1 MLSGT
6 APAGRGAPAGAA
18 APPPWPALREELQI
32 HPAGANGDGSP
43 AWHVCDPVRNL
54 FFRIGWLEFEIL
66 QRWPMADAAR
76 IAQAIER
83 DTPLAPDADD
93 VARFQGFLEQHQLLR
108 TVRRKPPMP
117 AWRWLLNNYLF
128 VRIPLVRPARLLEKM
143 LPWVEWLYSRWFV
156 ALTALAAGVGMLL
169 AARQWDTVAAQLRGA
184 ISWEGVLGFAGALVV
199 SKLLHEMGHALM
211 STRHGVRV
219 GHMGVALLVMWP
231 MAYTDTGESWRLAR
245 SRHRLAIASAGICA
259 ELVLAAW
266 STLLW
271 AFMPDGDLRNA
282 LFFLATTAWVLTLA
296 VNASPFMRFDGY
308 YMLTDALDFPG
319 LHERAGQ
326 QAKRALRRWLL
337 GFDDPSP
344 ETLTPGFRRFLIAF
358 AFATWVYRLVLF
370 IGIAVVVYHAF
381 FKALG
386 VFLFIVEMGVFVV
399 RPVMAELSVWHARR
413 GEIRPRRRLGAVLLL
428 ALVAAVLLVP
438 WHGGISAPGVLRA
451 GVEQPVFS
459 PYAAR
464 LAAMETSDG
473 ATVAAGQSLVT
484 LEAPGQTEERE
495 KARVMSSAYA
505 RAARGAMGLEER
517 PAAQQ
522 VLAEQQA
529 SRWDTERRARDAEL
543 LRLRLVAA
551 HGGTLRDVDP
561 LLQSGTWVAPSQ
573 LMAMVVDGRRWRVEA
588 LVPEHDRQRLA
599 AGSRAV
605 ILVKGRT
612 RKLEG
617 QVRAIDNSPVRRLP
631 HLLLAQDHGG
641 PIALNPTAQKKDL
654 RPAEAWFR
662 VTVEGED
669 DAPVD
674 GVREVRAHFEG
685 TRESLARRWV
695 HAATSV
701 LIEQSG
707 F

>member
-1 MLSGT
+1 M
-6 APAGRGAPAGAA
+6 RGA
-18 APPPWPALREELQI
+18 
-32 HPAGANGDGSP
+32 
-43 AWHVCDPVRNL
+43 
-54 FFRIGWLEFEIL
+54 
-66 QRWPMADAAR
+66 
-76 IAQAIER
+76 
-83 DTPLAPDADD
+83 
-93 VARFQGFLEQHQLLR
+93 
-108 TVRRKPPMP
+108 
-117 AWRWLLNNYLF
+117 
-128 VRIPLVRPARLLEKM
+128 
-143 LPWVEWLYSRWFV
+143 
-156 ALTALAAGVGMLL
+156 
-169 AARQWDTVAAQLRGA
+169 
-184 ISWEGVLGFAGALVV
+184 
-199 SKLLHEMGHALM
+199 
-211 STRHGVRV
+211 
-219 GHMGVALLVMWP
+219 
-231 MAYTDTGESWRLAR
+231 AR
-245 SRHRLAIASAGICA
+245 SG
-259 ELVLAAW
+259 
-266 STLLW
+266 
-271 AFMPDGDLRNA
+271 
-282 LFFLATTAWVLTLA
+282 
-296 VNASPFMRFDGY
+296 
-308 YMLTDALDFPG
+308 
-319 LHERAGQ
+319 
-326 QAKRALRRWLL
+326 
-337 GFDDPSP
+337 
-344 ETLTPGFRRFLIAF
+344 
-358 AFATWVYRLVLF
+358 
-370 IGIAVVVYHAF
+370 
-381 FKALG
+381 
-386 VFLFIVEMGVFVV
+386 
-399 RPVMAELSVWHARR
+399 
-413 GEIRPRRRLGAVLLL
+413 
-428 ALVAAVLLVP
+428 
-438 WHGGISAPGVLRA
+438 HGGISAPGVIRA

-464 LAAMETSDG
+464 LAAMEANDG
-473 ATVAAGQSLVT
+473 AAVAAGQSLVT

-588 LVPEHDRQRLA
+588 LVPEHDRQRLV

-685 TRESLARRWV
+685 TRESLARRWI